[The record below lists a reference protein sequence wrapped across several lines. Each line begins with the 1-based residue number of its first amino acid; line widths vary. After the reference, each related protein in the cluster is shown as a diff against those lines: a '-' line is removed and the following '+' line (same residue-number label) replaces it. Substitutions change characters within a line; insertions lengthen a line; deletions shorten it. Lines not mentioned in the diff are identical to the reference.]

1 MLRKPVD
8 EGAHATVVAFLHRV
22 STRDVLQTLALPLDH
37 CTTPDESPDDTST
50 PESLGGSPSRHACHQ
65 RAAATVR

>member
-1 MLRKPVD
+1 MHDHVVRALHAAGAPGRDGRVRALVMLHKPVE

-37 CTTPDESPDDTST
+37 CTSP
-50 PESLGGSPSRHACHQ
+50 
-65 RAAATVR
+65 